1 FDLLFSFFCLKLKM
15 MSQIF
20 EIEGGKE
27 LKGEITV
34 GGTKNGALAI
44 LPACLLT
51 DEPCVIKNI
60 PLLTDVLVMIDILKN
75 LGAEIEWLDERT
87 IRIQAKNVLSDAD
100 TKLVRKIRASFLVAG
115 PVLARTGELKI
126 AKPGGCHIGA
136 RNLDTHFEGFAD
148 LGVESVLERE
158 ESEKYYLKAPKQF
171 QPAVVCLNEF
181 SVTATENLMMLLA
194 SIEGRSEIH
203 LAAAEPHVQE
213 LGEFLKAM
221 GAEIEG
227 LGTHTIVI
235 KGKKKLKGAEHTI
248 WPDYIEAGTFFS
260 LAATT
265 KSNLQINNVPA
276 SYLEMVFRNL
286 KKMGVLY
293 KIEGSKVNI
302 EGRSSSLKAT
312 KIQTLPYPGFPT
324 DLQAPFA
331 VLATQAEGD
340 SLIFDTLFEG
350 RFKYVDELN
359 QMGAKIFLCDPH
371 RILVSGPTPL
381 YGTKIKSF
389 DLRSGATL
397 IIAALAAKGKS
408 QILGIEEVDRGY
420 EKIEERLQQV
430 GANIKR
436 VEAEV

>member
-1 FDLLFSFFCLKLKM
+1 MGHF
-15 MSQIF
+15 F
-20 EIEGGKE
+20 EIEGGKK
-27 LKGEITV
+27 LKGEIKIS
-34 GGTKNGALAI
+34 GTKNGALAI

-51 DEPCVIKNI
+51 EEPCVIKNI

-115 PVLARTGELKI
+115 PILARIGELKI

-136 RNLDTHFEGFAD
+136 RSLDTHFEGFAD
-148 LGVESVLERE
+148 LGVKSALERE

-171 QPAVVCLNEF
+171 KPAIVSLNEF
-181 SVTATENLMMLLA
+181 SVTATENLMMLMA
-194 SIEGRSEIH
+194 KIEGRSEIH

-213 LGEFLKAM
+213 LGEFLKSM

-227 LGTHTIVI
+227 LGTHTIII

-265 KSNLQINNVPA
+265 KSNLTITNVPVA
-276 SYLEMVFRNL
+276 YLEMVFRKL
-286 KKMGVLY
+286 KKMGVSYRIKDSQVL
-293 KIEGSKVNI
+293 IEGKD
-302 EGRSSSLKAT
+302 SSLKAA

-331 VLATQAEGD
+331 VLATQAKGD

-397 IIAALAAKGKS
+397 IIAALAARGKS
-408 QILGIEEVDRGY
+408 QLLGIEEVDRGY
-420 EKIEERLQQV
+420 EKIEERLQKI
-430 GANIKR
+430 GAHIKR
-436 VEAEV
+436 VEAEL

>member
-1 FDLLFSFFCLKLKM
+1 M

-194 SIEGRSEIH
+194 NVEGRSEIH

-235 KGKKKLKGAEHTI
+235 KGKKKLKGAEHII

-265 KSNLQINNVPA
+265 KSNLQINNVPV
-276 SYLEMVFRNL
+276 SYLEMVFRDL

-293 KIEGSKVNI
+293 KIEGSKVKI
-302 EGRSSSLKAT
+302 EGRSSFLKAT

-331 VLATQAEGD
+331 VLATQAAGD

>member
-1 FDLLFSFFCLKLKM
+1 M

-87 IRIQAKNVLSDAD
+87 IRIQAKNVFSDAD

-227 LGTHTIVI
+227 WGTHTIVI
-235 KGKKKLKGAEHTI
+235 KGKKKLKGAEHII

-265 KSNLQINNVPA
+265 KSNLQINNVPV

-293 KIEGSKVNI
+293 KIEGSKVKI

-331 VLATQAEGD
+331 VLATQAAGD

-371 RILVSGPTPL
+371 RILISGPTPL

>member
-1 FDLLFSFFCLKLKM
+1 M

>member
-1 FDLLFSFFCLKLKM
+1 M

-194 SIEGRSEIH
+194 NVEGRSEIH

-265 KSNLQINNVPA
+265 KSNLQINNVPV

>member
-1 FDLLFSFFCLKLKM
+1 M

-235 KGKKKLKGAEHTI
+235 KGKKKLKGAEHII

-265 KSNLQINNVPA
+265 KSNLQINNVPV
-276 SYLEMVFRNL
+276 SYLEMVFRDL

-293 KIEGSKVNI
+293 KIEGSKVKI
-302 EGRSSSLKAT
+302 EGRSSFLKAT

-331 VLATQAEGD
+331 VLATQAAGD